1 MSLDGLNHLL
11 VLVFYDVLHIKYIKV
26 ELKLFI
32 SAFQIHLVFFTLLF
46 WSSELFFTSTYP
58 SSLSLFLR
66 KKKTVQN
73 SPKASNRSKIF
84 QEYPISDCGRLPERF
99 FSDKKERLVLA
110 VGEELSNFARK
121 KRKMMVMTLVKSED
135 GQETTIEFR

>member
-1 MSLDGLNHLL
+1 MFVMAWLVPSLP
-11 VLVFYDVLHIKYIKV
+11 Y
-26 ELKLFI
+26 FI

-66 KKKTVQN
+66 KKETVRN

-99 FSDKKERLVLA
+99 FSDKEERLVLT
-110 VGEELSNFARK
+110 VGEDCL
-121 KRKMMVMTLVKSED
+121 TLQGKSV
-135 GQETTIEFR
+135 R

>member
-1 MSLDGLNHLL
+1 MLRQTESSSLFFLSCFIYVVMAWL
-11 VLVFYDVLHIKYIKV
+11 VPSLP
-26 ELKLFI
+26 LFI
-32 SAFQIHLVFFTLLF
+32 SAFQIHLVFFNLLF

-66 KKKTVQN
+66 KKETVRN

-99 FSDKKERLVLA
+99 FSDKEERLVLA
-110 VGEELSNFARK
+110 VGEDCL
-121 KRKMMVMTLVKSED
+121 TLQGKSV
-135 GQETTIEFR
+135 R